1 MAAPDELKAE
11 RKAERKA
18 ARKAKRKA
26 ERKAGKKRAAAAAG
40 HAAEAPQKR
49 AKPVDDEAEAAR
61 AYLALHEIVVSDGC
75 PPPCL
80 RLDRAPFPDALRVQ
94 LGAQGFAS
102 PSPVQSSSWPIAAT
116 GRDVLAIAKTGSGK
130 TLGFLLPVL
139 ARCVREKAAARGAP
153 LAIIMAPTRELAL
166 QIKVRTRCLVSFLGS
181 PRWRQAPRHRVL
193 FSTVPFTQAEADKFG
208 KSVGCAAV
216 AVYGGA
222 SRAGQV
228 AALRRGCQLIIGT
241 PGRIKDVLDVAGHCG
256 DPCVSVSSLSML
268 VLDEADRMLD
278 MGFEKDMR
286 NIVWY
291 AFDGRPRQTFL
302 FSATW
307 PLDVQGIAADFL
319 TEEARVTIGAGG
331 QRLTASA
338 TVKQRVHVIQEKDR
352 LPTFTKLMA
361 PFCRGGPHHGKRVI
375 VFANRKTTVKKLVEH
390 CARAGLAVE
399 RLSGDR
405 SQSQRESTVKRF
417 KAGTVTCVI
426 ATDVAARGLD
436 IKGIAR
442 VINYELPSDDFQDY
456 VHRIGRTG
464 RAGETGE
471 ADSLFTDGDRH
482 YGPELVRIMREAGQA
497 VPPAL
502 ARLTPQKITFDWVAA
517 PSGLGVIMC

>member
-1 MAAPDELKAE
+1 MATPDELEAE
-11 RKAERKA
+11 RKAKRKA
-18 ARKAKRKA
+18 ARKAERKA
-26 ERKAGKKRAAAAAG
+26 ERKAGKKRAAAG

-61 AYLALHEIVVSDGC
+61 AYLALHEIIVSDGC

-80 RLDRAPFPDALRVQ
+80 HFDRAPFPDALRVQ
-94 LGAQGFAS
+94 LGAQGFVL
-102 PSPVQSSSWPIAAT
+102 PSPVQASSWPIAVT

-166 QIKVRTRCLVSFLGS
+166 QIK
-181 PRWRQAPRHRVL
+181 
-193 FSTVPFTQAEADKFG
+193 AEADKFG

-338 TVKQRVHVIQEKDR
+338 TVTQRVHVIQEKDR

-361 PFCRGGPHHGKRVI
+361 PFRRGGPHHGQRVI
-375 VFANRKTTVKKLVEH
+375 VFANRKTTVRKLAEH

-417 KAGTVTCVI
+417 KAGTVTCVV

-464 RAGETGE
+464 RAGESGE

-482 YGPELVRIMREAGQA
+482 YGPELVRIMREAGQV

-502 ARLTPQKITFDWVAA
+502 ARLTPQKITFD
-517 PSGLGVIMC
+517 

>member
-1 MAAPDELKAE
+1 MATPDELEAE
-11 RKAERKA
+11 RKAKRKA
-18 ARKAKRKA
+18 ARKAERKA
-26 ERKAGKKRAAAAAG
+26 ERKAGKKRAAAG

-80 RLDRAPFPDALRVQ
+80 HFDRAPFPDALRVQ
-94 LGAQGFAS
+94 LGAQDFVL
-102 PSPVQSSSWPIAAT
+102 PSPVQASSWPIAVT

-166 QIKVRTRCLVSFLGS
+166 QIK
-181 PRWRQAPRHRVL
+181 
-193 FSTVPFTQAEADKFG
+193 AEADKFG

-338 TVKQRVHVIQEKDR
+338 TVTQRVHVIQEKDR

-361 PFCRGGPHHGKRVI
+361 PFRRGGPHHGQRVI
-375 VFANRKTTVKKLVEH
+375 VFANRKTTVRKLAEH
-390 CARAGLAVE
+390 CACAGLAVE

-417 KAGTVTCVI
+417 KAGTVTCVV

-464 RAGETGE
+464 RAGESGE

-482 YGPELVRIMREAGQA
+482 YGPELVRIMREAGQV

-502 ARLTPQKITFDWVAA
+502 ARLTPQKITFD
-517 PSGLGVIMC
+517 